1 MSWKDRLKAKLGK
14 KDPPT
19 SPRVEASLTSVTP
32 HAQAAT
38 DPVMSPPNLPVRLWN
53 QAYDQAKT
61 SDSSTVD
68 AYEKILSARLSEQ
81 DVDAS
86 PPTHSADLASQ
97 QNEIA
102 RDAGKRLMQMQQL
115 VQNGLRRTEKDAKV
129 KQEMEDGIQA
139 AMAVKEVVNKAM
151 QASPE
156 AAVAWV
162 GVCFA
167 LEVCTAVTETTVWR

>member
-1 MSWKDRLKAKLGK
+1 MPWKDHFKAKFGR

-19 SPRVEASLTSVTP
+19 SSHVEAPLASTP
-32 HAQAAT
+32 HARTAPDPAT
-38 DPVMSPPNLPVRLWN
+38 SPPNLPARLWN

-68 AYEKILSARLSEQ
+68 AYEKILTIQLSEK
-81 DVDAS
+81 DAAAS
-86 PPTHSADLASQ
+86 TLPNSAGLVSQ
-97 QNEIA
+97 QNDIA
-102 RDAGKRLMQMQQL
+102 QDAGKRRIQMQQL

-129 KQEMEDGIQA
+129 KQGMEDGIQA
-139 AMAVKEVVNKAM
+139 AMAVKEVVDKAI

-156 AAVAWV
+156 AAIAWV

-167 LEVCTAVTETTVWR
+167 LEVCAAVTGSTV